1 MAPQPKKKK
10 RTRQGTRKAKTLAR
24 GDRPRGKRPGSR
36 GKAKRPGA
44 RSTPKPTRRKSRK
57 NMGPARS
64 PRTKESVEAQTFEER
79 FTPEDEL
86 AKRAADAMVGD
97 EEPGGSVSTPDH
109 DLVDQWAGALGVERS
124 PDSPVRSSAE
134 VLQDRDRRR
143 EGRRPAPK
151 V

>member
-1 MAPQPKKKK
+1 MAPQPKK
-10 RTRQGTRKAKTLAR
+10 RTRRATRKPKTRAR
-24 GDRPRGKRPGSR
+24 GARPKGKSPGARGR
-36 GKAKRPGA
+36 AKRPGA
-44 RSTPKPTRRKSRK
+44 RSKPKPTRRRSRK
-57 NMGPARS
+57 SVGRARS
-64 PRTKESVEAQTFEER
+64 RRTEESVEAQTFEER

-134 VLQDRDRRR
+134 VLEDRDRRR
-143 EGRRPAPK
+143 GGRRPAPK
-151 V
+151 I